1 LRLNSTLAKTA
12 SPHIFARM
20 IRPLITCL
28 FLSVAALL
36 RAETAPLPP
45 LEQEVGEIVA
55 GPQVTIV
62 HFWAPWCPNCR
73 AEMAPD
79 GWAKFIGAN
88 PDVKFVFLNVWHR
101 GLDPAPK
108 LSAGQLGGQPNL
120 KLLTHPA
127 ATSKA
132 GPERMN
138 TFLGFPVTWLPST
151 WVFRAG
157 KLRYALNYGE
167 VRFDLLQTLVN
178 DSRDQWSH

>member
-1 LRLNSTLAKTA
+1 
-12 SPHIFARM
+12 M

-36 RAETAPLPP
+36 RAETAPSPP
-45 LEQEVGEIVA
+45 LEKEVGEIVA
-55 GPQVTIV
+55 GPQVTVV

-73 AEMAPD
+73 AEMAPE

-88 PDVKFVFLNVWHR
+88 PSVKFVFLNIWSR
-101 GLDPAPK
+101 GKDPAPA
-108 LSAGQLGGQPNL
+108 LAAGGLGAQPNL
-120 KLLTHPA
+120 TLLTHPN
-127 ATSKA
+127 ATSKS

-138 TFLGFPVTWLPST
+138 TFLGLPVTWLPTT

-167 VRFDLLQTLVN
+167 VRFDVLQTLVN
-178 DSRDQWSH
+178 DTNEKWDR

>member
-1 LRLNSTLAKTA
+1 
-12 SPHIFARM
+12 M
-20 IRPLITCL
+20 IRPLIAGL
-28 FLSVAALL
+28 LLLLSPSALL
-36 RAETAPLPP
+36 PAENASALPP
-45 LEQEVGEIVA
+45 LEREVSEIVA
-55 GPQVTIV
+55 GPHVTIV

-73 AEMAPD
+73 AEMTPD

-88 PDVKFVFLNVWHR
+88 PEVKFVFLNIWHR
-101 GLDPAPK
+101 GQDPAPK
-108 LSAGQLGGQPNL
+108 LQAGQLVSQPNL
-120 KLLTHPA
+120 TLFTHPA

-157 KLRYALNYGE
+157 KQRYALNYGE
-167 VRFDLLQTLVN
+167 VRFDMLQTLVN